1 MGGGLRLVGCMAIY
15 RLEAKIIS
23 RGNGHSAVAAAAYRT
38 GTKIRDE
45 RAGKVHDYSSRTK
58 GVVESVILRPENSPE
73 WTAQT
78 ASLWNTVELG
88 EKRKD
93 AQLSREF
100 ILAVPKELSAK
111 EQFQAA
117 VGWAQKE
124 LVSKGMIAEV
134 SLHNPKSGKNPHVHI
149 LTTLR
154 TIEGDKFSAKKPRE
168 WNEKAQ
174 LHDWRESWCKAE
186 NDALEKAGRPER
198 VDHRSLKTQGIDRI
212 PEPKI
217 GKEAM
222 GMKERG
228 VVADPERFKL
238 WRWVK
243 SLNIARPWL
252 RGIEKTGEVPQQGI
266 GKTWLERSLFFATQ
280 TRQAVRDAVMDAW
293 TKLIQSRQPGG
304 PGIPGPEIPPKDRG
318 PEMSR

>member
-1 MGGGLRLVGCMAIY
+1 MAIY

-45 RAGKVHDYSSRTK
+45 RADKIHDYSNRTK
-58 GVVESVILRPENSPE
+58 GVVESVILRPEHAPE
-73 WTAQT
+73 WTGNT
-78 ASLWNTVELG
+78 ASLWNAVELG

-93 AQLSREF
+93 AQLAREI
-100 ILAVPKELSAK
+100 ILALPKELSPK
-111 EQFQAA
+111 DQFQLA
-117 VGWAQKE
+117 VAWAQSE

-134 SLHNPKSGKNPHVHI
+134 SLHNPKNGKNPHVHI
-149 LTTLR
+149 LATMRTLD
-154 TIEGDKFSAKKPRE
+154 GDKFSAKKPRE
-168 WNEKAQ
+168 WNDKVLLVHQ
-174 LHDWRESWCKAE
+174 RESWANAVNE
-186 NDALEKAGRPER
+186 ALAKAGRSER
-198 VDHRSLKTQGIDRI
+198 VDHRSLKAQRIDRI

-222 GMKERG
+222 GMKQRG
-228 VVADPERFKL
+228 AVEDPERFKL

-243 SLNIARPWL
+243 SLNVARPWL
-252 RGIEKTGEVPQQGI
+252 RGIEKAGEVPQQGI

-280 TRQAVRDAVMDAW
+280 TRQAVRNVVMDAW

-304 PGIPGPEIPPKDRG
+304 HDIPPKNSGPEI
-318 PEMSR
+318 SR